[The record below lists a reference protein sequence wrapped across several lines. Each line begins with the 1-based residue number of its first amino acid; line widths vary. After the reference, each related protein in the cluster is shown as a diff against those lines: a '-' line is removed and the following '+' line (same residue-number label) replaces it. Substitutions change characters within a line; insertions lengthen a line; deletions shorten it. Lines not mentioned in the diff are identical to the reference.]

1 MQKNKN
7 TKKKQK
13 NKIENKKIPNTNNMR
28 LEILLNNKSK
38 NNDAQN

>member
-1 MQKNKN
+1 MQKIK
-7 TKKKQK
+7 THKKKKTNSKTK
-13 NKIENKKIPNTNNMR
+13 NIPNTNNMR